1 MARTDADGQDTDPQ
15 LENALGNG
23 AAAGEEA
30 APDSSVE
37 NPAELIRIGSMVQAL
52 RQEVDRLSLDEAG
65 RRRLLEIHRQA
76 VDAIKGIVSEDL
88 EAELSDLSLPLGEGD
103 ATPGEAEIRL
113 AQAQLGGWLEGLF
126 RGLQAA
132 MASRQMAQMQPG
144 GRQGAL
150 QAPQEQPS
158 GGGQSGPYL

>member
-1 MARTDADGQDTDPQ
+1 MAGTDTDPQ
-15 LENALGNG
+15 LENAPGNG
-23 AAAGEEA
+23 AAADDES

-52 RQEVDRLSLDEAG
+52 REEVDRLSLDEAG
-65 RRRLLEIHRQA
+65 RRQLLEIHQQA

-88 EAELSDLSLPLGEGD
+88 EAELSELSLPLDDGD
-103 ATPGEAEIRL
+103 ATPGEAAIRL

-144 GRQGAL
+144 NRQGAL
-150 QAPQEQPS
+150 QAPREQPP
-158 GGGQSGPYL
+158 GGGHSGPYL

>member
-1 MARTDADGQDTDPQ
+1 MAGTDTDRQ
-15 LENALGNG
+15 LENALGDG
-23 AAAGEEA
+23 ATADDES

-52 RQEVDRLSLDEAG
+52 REEVDRLSLDEAG
-65 RRRLLEIHRQA
+65 RRRLFEIHQQA

-88 EAELSDLSLPLGEGD
+88 EAELSELSLPLDDGDD

-158 GGGQSGPYL
+158 GGGHSGPYL

>member
-1 MARTDADGQDTDPQ
+1 MARTDTDRQ
-15 LENALGNG
+15 SESALGNG
-23 AAAGEEA
+23 ATTDEEA
-30 APDSSVE
+30 PPDTSVE

-76 VDAIKGIVSEDL
+76 VDSIKGIVSEDL
-88 EAELSDLSLPLGEGD
+88 EAELSDLSLPLGED
-103 ATPGEAEIRL
+103 NATPGEAEIRL

-132 MASRQMAQMQPG
+132 MASRQMAQMQQGDQP
-144 GRQGAL
+144 GAL
-150 QAPQEQPS
+150 QAAREQPS
-158 GGGQSGPYL
+158 GDGHSGPYL